1 MKWPSLAEKAEKAA
15 AEKAAALEQ
24 AQICYP
30 LRFYPGSGT
39 VIQLHQAQQPMA
51 QMQQQMAADGSR
63 WQQMAQ
69 MQQQQIGP
77 GGRPKAGEDGN
88 WSCSGLGLNPGC
100 NRVNWAVHTECYHCK
115 GPKAGDCRVIAGR
128 AQQWSCPGLQLH
140 H

>member
-63 WQQMAQ
+63 WHKCSSSRSDQAGGRRRARMA
-69 MQQQQIGP
+69 IGP
-77 GGRPKAGEDGN
+77 
-88 WSCSGLGLNPGC
+88 
-100 NRVNWAVHTECYHCK
+100 
-115 GPKAGDCRVIAGR
+115 
-128 AQQWSCPGLQLH
+128 AQG
-140 H
+140 